1 MCGLKEKVVSSN
13 EIFNGRILK
22 VKLDKVLL
30 PNGKI
35 SSREVVLHPGAVA
48 ILPIL
53 PNGDIVFVKQYRYPI
68 DSIIYELPAGK
79 LELNEK
85 PLKCAIRELSEE
97 TGYDTNDLE
106 FLTTIVTTPGF
117 SNENIYLYL
126 AKNLIKSTQHLDE
139 DEFIDV
145 EVLSVSK
152 VKQMILEG
160 NIFDSKTLSALLV
173 YLLKK

>member
-97 TGYDTNDLE
+97 TGYDTNNLE

-126 AKNLIKSTQHLDE
+126 AKNLIKSKQHLDE